1 MAYTT
6 NQRLRYHKMS
16 VHEGI
21 KFDCPHCEIKLANP
35 SSLQRHIQKIHIEKR
50 VRVCGN
56 RYIDR
61 FGNVKSQDPYAA
73 IDNKT
78 EAALKTVS
86 AVRPVQL
93 SLSKSPT
100 NY

>member
-1 MAYTT
+1 
-6 NQRLRYHKMS
+6 MS

-56 RYIDR
+56 RFVCQLFTFNIDEYLR
-61 FGNVKSQDPYAA
+61 SIVDFPIWLHFSVKNEFDKCDP
-73 IDNKT
+73 
-78 EAALKTVS
+78 VS
-86 AVRPVQL
+86 
-93 SLSKSPT
+93 
-100 NY
+100 N